1 MNRVSTKPIPPIA
14 CISLLSLLAV
24 SVAAFAQDPA
34 PSPPPAEAP
43 PQQSPAPTPGWHRFS
58 QPRPPQAATNRQ
70 QTPGQDPNAPQGN
83 GNDTAQRNDPANGP
97 ANEAIPSQLTL
108 KPGTFVTVRVDQ
120 FLSSDKNVAGDG
132 FSATLARP
140 LVVDGLVVAERG
152 QTIGGRI
159 VEAQK
164 AGRVKGVSRLSV
176 QLTDLTLVDGQQVP
190 IKTQLANLAGST
202 SNGRD
207 AAAIGTT
214 TMTGAAIGAAADWGK
229 GAAIGAGAGALTGV
243 IGVLVTRGRPTVIY
257 PESVLTFRLAAPASF
272 TTDRAPQAFHYM
284 ATSQYEQPT
293 EQQGPPPRCAGY
305 GCPPPPS
312 YYYGY
317 YGAPYYPY
325 FWGPSLSLWYG
336 RGFYGRGFYG
346 RGFYGRGFYG
356 GRGFG
361 HHR

>member
-1 MNRVSTKPIPPIA
+1 MNRASTKPIPPIA
-14 CISLLSLLAV
+14 CLSMLSLLVV
-24 SVAAFAQDPA
+24 SWAAFAQDPA

-58 QPRPPQAATNRQ
+58 QPRPPQAATNPQ
-70 QTPGQDPNAPQGN
+70 QSPAQDPNAPQGN
-83 GNDTAQRNDPANGP
+83 GYGSAQPNGPANGP

-108 KPGTFVTVRVDQ
+108 EPGTFVTVRVDQ
-120 FLSSDKNVAGDG
+120 FLSSDKNQAGDG
-132 FSATLARP
+132 FTATLARP
-140 LVVDGLVVAERG
+140 LVVNGLVVAERG
-152 QTIGGRI
+152 QTIGGRV

-176 QLTDLTLVDGQQVP
+176 QLTDLTLVDGHPLP
-190 IKTQLANLAGST
+190 IKTQLANLTGPT

-214 TMTGAAIGAAADWGK
+214 TVTGAAIGAAADWGR
-229 GAAIGAGAGALTGV
+229 GAAIGGGAGLLAGT

-257 PESVLTFRLAAPASF
+257 PESELTFRLAAPASF
-272 TTDRAPQAFHYM
+272 STDRAPQAFHYM
-284 ATSQYEQPT
+284 DTSQYEQPT
-293 EQQGPPPRCAGY
+293 GQQGPPPPCRGY
-305 GCPPPPS
+305 GCPPPPA

-325 FWGPSLSLWYG
+325 FWGPSFSF
-336 RGFYGRGFYG
+336 FYGRGLYG

-356 GRGFG
+356 GRGFA
-361 HHR
+361 HRR